1 MFKKLFIAAFALI
14 AFNVSAMKI
23 HDGWED
29 ISSIVGQV
37 SYESGVDA
45 KLLAA
50 VGAIESGFRPTV
62 RAKGGTTSATGLYQ
76 FTDRTWRVTLNSY
89 GELYGLDKDASRLDP
104 YANTAMGAEYLKENQ
119 AIIEKRLN
127 RKATDVE
134 LYAAHLISPL
144 RVVILNRK
152 PGSVLVADLY
162 PSLAKHNKNLF
173 YRGGRALTKVEF
185 FRLLKHKLN
194 VEYKR
199 YDMLANNAV
208 QEHIDEVNKRA
219 WLVATQNYNIF
230 DCHENA
236 LVRKYK
242 ENVVEEVERN
252 IAYNMSS
259 EYVLARG
266 QSLTNDVPVNQDG
279 LDDDVLY
286 YDRRIFA

>member
-89 GELYGLDKDASRLDP
+89 GKLYGLDKDASRLDP

-127 RKATDVE
+127 RRATDVE

-199 YDMLANNAV
+199 YGMLANNAV
-208 QEHIDEVNKRA
+208 QEHIDEVNKRT
-219 WLVATQNYNIF
+219 WLAATQNYNVF

-266 QSLTNDVPVNQDG
+266 QSLSNDVPVNQDG

>member
-1 MFKKLFIAAFALI
+1 MFKKLFIATFALI

-62 RAKGGTTSATGLYQ
+62 RAEGGTTSATGLYQ

-89 GELYGLDKDASRLDP
+89 GVLYGLDKDASRLDP

-119 AIIEKRLN
+119 DIIEKRMN
-127 RKATDVE
+127 RRATDVE

-185 FRLLKHKLN
+185 YRLLKHKLN

-199 YDMLANNAV
+199 YGMLANNAV
-208 QEHIDEVNKRA
+208 REHIDEVNKRT
-219 WLVATQNYNIF
+219 WLAATQNYNAL

-242 ENVVEEVERN
+242 ESVVEEVERN

-266 QSLTNDVPVNQDG
+266 QSLINDIPVSQGG

-286 YDRRIFA
+286 YDRRIFT